1 MKRIPSYE
9 TAPYR
14 KELEVE
20 VLEVGTEDG
29 RVYAL
34 LDDTILFPEGGG
46 QPCDFGWLNGQ
57 PIDEVRKRGGEIRHY
72 LSGGEAAVGSALLV
86 LDWDRR
92 YDHMQ
97 QHTAQHLL
105 SALALRLFDWKT
117 RAFHLGADVSDID
130 LDVAGPGD
138 ADVKALEAAVASQI
152 AAAKRIKSQRVS
164 PEAYQALEVRSRGL
178 PADHSGDIRLV
189 EIEGVDLNTCGGTH
203 LGLTS
208 EVGAVK
214 ILRAEPHRSGTRL
227 VWVAGGRLLRRLA
240 THEVRGAELRAALDS
255 ADEDLV
261 SVCRLKLE
269 QLANERRQRRLL
281 EERLAPEIVRELL
294 EGSSCLAERHLT
306 GVEAALLR
314 RVSEE
319 FRKRA
324 ADRVAFL
331 TSVEDDSS
339 LFAVVQGSDG
349 GLDLAKTGAAV
360 CEILGGRGGGSEGLF
375 QGKAGSLSRREEAIA
390 LIEEQLREKA

>member
-20 VLEVGTEDG
+20 VLEVGKEDG
-29 RVYAL
+29 RVYAV
-34 LDDTILFPEGGG
+34 LDDTILYPEGGG
-46 QPCDFGWLNGQ
+46 QPCDCGWLNGQ
-57 PIDEVRKRGGEIRHY
+57 PICDVRKRGGVIRHY
-72 LSGGEAAVGSALLV
+72 LSAGEAAVGSARLA
-86 LDWDRR
+86 LDWERR

-117 RAFHLGADVSDID
+117 RAFHLGTDVSDID
-130 LDVAGPGD
+130 LDVAAPGD
-138 ADVKALEAAVASQI
+138 SAVGALEAAVASQI
-152 AAAKRIKSQRVS
+152 AAAKRIKSERVS
-164 PEAYQALEVRSRGL
+164 AEAYETLEVRSRGL

-227 VWVAGGRLLRRLA
+227 VWVAGGRVLRRLA
-240 THEVRGAELRAALDS
+240 RHEARSAELRTTLDS

-269 QLANERRQRRLL
+269 QLADERRRRRLL
-281 EERLAPEIVRELL
+281 EERLALEIVRELL
-294 EGSSCLAERHLT
+294 EGSSVFVERHLM

-314 RVSEE
+314 PVAEE
-319 FRKRA
+319 FRSRGR
-324 ADRVAFL
+324 DRVAFL
-331 TSVEDDSS
+331 TCVMDDQA
-339 LFAVVQGSDG
+339 LFAVVQGSEG
-349 GLDLAKTGAAV
+349 RLDLAKTGAGM

-375 QGKAGSLSRREEAIA
+375 QGKAGSLSRRAEAIDW
-390 LIEEQLREKA
+390 IRHQLRE